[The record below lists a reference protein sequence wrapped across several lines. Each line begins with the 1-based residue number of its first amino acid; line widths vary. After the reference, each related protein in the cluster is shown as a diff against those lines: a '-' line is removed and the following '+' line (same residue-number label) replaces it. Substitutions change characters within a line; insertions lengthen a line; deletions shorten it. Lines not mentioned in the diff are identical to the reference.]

1 MPTCFEAF
9 EHFVDLAV
17 ELDNLLCI
25 SRNILLSTEFVPD
38 PAPPP
43 SEWWYYGVV
52 HGQYIGSFL
61 EKTFEYLA
69 EKHNLHFYT
78 NGQNIHLL
86 TDKQFLTPAFKWMT
100 KVSKYITPLIQ
111 KRTHSLTWKDIEK
124 FKASSS

>member
-1 MPTCFEAF
+1 MPTYFEAF

-17 ELDNLLCI
+17 ELENLLCI
-25 SRNILLSTEFVPD
+25 SRNSAIDRICSC

-52 HGQYIGSFL
+52 HGQHIGFFL

-78 NGQNIHLL
+78 NGQNIHLFTKRRL
-86 TDKQFLTPAFKWMT
+86 LKPSFKWLT
-100 KVSKYITPLIQ
+100 KASKFMNPLIQ
-111 KRTHSLTWKDIEK
+111 KRMESLTWHDFETL
-124 FKASSS
+124 KAEIT